1 MRYFLITS
9 LLLIVLS
16 YTSFAQMK
24 KDTSASKAPAEK
36 PTQIPSSIEKRFD
49 PKSTVQLFQND
60 FTIPLDLK
68 KYSAIMS
75 IDIPKQENFSKEELN
90 SGLSDDEIV
99 SFRNNRSSTM
109 RMLAEFY
116 GEDLINIQKLL
127 DDIGL
132 TKDQIVGFLMM
143 LKFVFG
149 QSLLK

>member
-1 MRYFLITS
+1 
-9 LLLIVLS
+9 
-16 YTSFAQMK
+16 MK
-24 KDTSASKAPAEK
+24 KDTSASKAPSEK
-36 PTQIPSSIEKRFD
+36 SAQIPSSIEKRFD
-49 PKSTVQLFQND
+49 PKSTVRLFQED

-68 KYSAIMS
+68 KYSALMS
-75 IDIPKQENFSKEELN
+75 LDIPKQENFSKEELN

-99 SFRNNRSSTM
+99 SFRNNRSSTR

-127 DDIGL
+127 DNLGL
-132 TKDQIVGFLMM
+132 TKGQIVGFLMM